1 MKPAL
6 LVLLSLIGG
15 ASCAAPPPASPGR
28 SPLALDADRGP
39 PEAAISRDAARP
51 PGADPR
57 QGRAWRLVEAP
68 SPGGPELVLE
78 SYDPTGSVRISIR
91 FAQERAAVGEVVEAE
106 VRLPEATGPHRIEV
120 VPDRPGVVILGPR
133 EFWMEG
139 ASPRTVRFTCTAP
152 GRGGITV
159 LVKE

>member
-1 MKPAL
+1 MKPLL
-6 LVLLSLIGG
+6 LVLLSVLGG
-15 ASCAAPPPASPGR
+15 ASCAAPVPASPGR
-28 SPLALDADRGP
+28 SPL
-39 PEAAISRDAARP
+39 
-51 PGADPR
+51 
-57 QGRAWRLVEAP
+57 AWRLVEAP

-78 SYDPTGSVRISIR
+78 RFDPTGLVRISIR

-106 VRLPEATGPHRIEV
+106 VRLPEAAGAHRLEV

-133 EFWMEG
+133 EFWTDG
-139 ASPRTVRFTCTAP
+139 ANPKTVRFTCTAP